1 MRVTARD
8 QFLAAAV
15 PCKIGTVP
23 VLAII
28 HGRDRKRMAPGIR
41 IRIRE
46 AVGARWSWVLVRS
59 ISPDGHFF
67 ADRH

>member
-1 MRVTARD
+1 MRVTSRER
-8 QFLAAAV
+8 FLAAAT

-28 HGRDRKRMAPGIR
+28 HGGDRKRMAPGVR

-46 AVGARWSWVLVRS
+46 DERARWTWALVRS
-59 ISPDGHFF
+59 MSPDGHFF
-67 ADRH
+67 ADRL